1 MNAQYLIHPRV
12 SSLVVYGLE
21 VSAPTPKAQ
30 GLIFSVFQSVLD
42 SASEAWKVFQ

>member
-30 GLIFSVFQSVLD
+30 GLIFSVFLF
-42 SASEAWKVFQ
+42 VFPLMGKAE